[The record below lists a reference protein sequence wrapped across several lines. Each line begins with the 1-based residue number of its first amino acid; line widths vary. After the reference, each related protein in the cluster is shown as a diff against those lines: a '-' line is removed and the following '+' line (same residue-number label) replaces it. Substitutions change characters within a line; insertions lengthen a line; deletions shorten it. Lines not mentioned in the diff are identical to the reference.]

1 MEVNK
6 CRICDNIENLEQYVL
21 KEMMYGT
28 QEEFEYFRCSDCGC
42 MQIKKFPVNIEKYY
56 PDNYLSFSKRSLIK
70 KYLVKKRDLYA
81 MNGKDLL
88 GRVLT
93 IVFGYPDFYPWFSQ
107 AILRRN
113 DFILDI
119 GCGKGELLFNLK
131 NAGFK
136 NLLGIDPY
144 IEKDIVYNE
153 ELKILKRELH
163 QITDSTFDWVMFHH
177 SFEHLKNPV
186 KTFELLRDVVK
197 KGGNILIRI
206 PVIDS
211 YAWEIYKTDWVQ
223 LDPPRHFFIHTKKSI
238 KYLADKFGFKIQKI
252 IYDSTALQFFGSEQ
266 YKRGIP
272 LMDKK
277 SHWINPKGSIF
288 NRDELKEF
296 KENAEELNKKKNGDS
311 ACFFLNRTN

>member
-1 MEVNK
+1 M
-6 CRICDNIENLEQYVL
+6 
-21 KEMMYGT
+21 
-28 QEEFEYFRCSDCGC
+28 
-42 MQIKKFPVNIEKYY
+42 
-56 PDNYLSFSKRSLIK
+56 
-70 KYLVKKRDLYA
+70 YLVIPIFIHGFHKR
-81 MNGKDLL
+81 
-88 GRVLT
+88 
-93 IVFGYPDFYPWFSQ
+93 
-107 AILRRN
+107 LRRN

-211 YAWEIYKTDWVQ
+211 YAWEIYK
-223 LDPPRHFFIHTKKSI
+223 K
-238 KYLADKFGFKIQKI
+238 A
-252 IYDSTALQFFGSEQ
+252 
-266 YKRGIP
+266 
-272 LMDKK
+272 
-277 SHWINPKGSIF
+277 
-288 NRDELKEF
+288 
-296 KENAEELNKKKNGDS
+296 
-311 ACFFLNRTN
+311 